1 MTTQEC
7 EYLTYQLPATDI
19 KLDELPEG
27 IEQQVICLLYK
38 NERYDTSDAQIMT
51 CEKNVSSYIIDT
63 FILKKD
69 ISSED
74 SEEKKYKYCLAS
86 LCDHF
91 GYAHFIVY
99 QLEFPTGVGAQ
110 PRVVGFNA
118 YNVDYKTL
126 GCQIVN
132 AQLGKYCCFTIT
144 GYTILGYDNGNAENG
159 TNNYILPPKSTLL
172 QGKHI
177 DIIDSGMSGILE
189 IEKDSNSEYLIREL
203 YFKDTN

>member
-38 NERYDTSDAQIMT
+38 NERYDTSNAQIET
-51 CEKNVSSYIIDT
+51 CERNESSYVIDT

-69 ISSED
+69 ISSGD
-74 SEEKKYKYCLAS
+74 SEEKKYKYCLAE
-86 LCDHF
+86 LCCKNGDKA
-91 GYAHFIVY
+91 YFIVY

-118 YNVDYKTL
+118 YELDYGKINCVFGFSPLNKYYVVYIGNTL
-126 GCQIVN
+126 I
-132 AQLGKYCCFTIT
+132 F
-144 GYTILGYDNGNAENG
+144 GYNSTD
-159 TNNYILPPKSTLL
+159 NNYILPPKSTLL

-189 IEKDSNSEYLIREL
+189 IEKGIDDNYLIREL
-203 YFKDTN
+203 YFKDKE